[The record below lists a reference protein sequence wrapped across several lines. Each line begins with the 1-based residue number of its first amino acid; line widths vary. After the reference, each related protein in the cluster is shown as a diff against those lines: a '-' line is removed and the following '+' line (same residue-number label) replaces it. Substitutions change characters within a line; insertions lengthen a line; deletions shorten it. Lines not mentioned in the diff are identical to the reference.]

1 MAERRLQKKSLI
13 LGSSSPRRRE
23 LLAGR
28 GVCFRVEASQ
38 VEELKTAEPAAKLP
52 ELNAALMAADL
63 AVRFPDELV
72 IGADTV
78 ILFDGQV
85 IGKPRDREEALAI
98 LTALSGR
105 VHQVVTGV
113 ALRRIDPPVDEVF
126 AVSTQVRFKPYSPKV
141 AARYLEKVDVLDKAG
156 AYAIQEHG
164 GDLVEA
170 IEGPLDNVIGLPCD
184 ELLRRLEKYQ

>member
-1 MAERRLQKKSLI
+1 MLI

-28 GVCFRVEASQ
+28 GVSFRVEASQ
-38 VEELKTAEPAAKLP
+38 VEELKTAEPAEELP
-52 ELNAALMAADL
+52 KLNAALKAADL
-63 AVRFPDELV
+63 AARFPDELV

-78 ILFDGQV
+78 ILFEGRV
-85 IGKPRDREEALAI
+85 IGKPRDRTEALAI
-98 LTALSGR
+98 LNALSGR

-126 AVSTQVRFKPYSPKV
+126 AVSTRVRFKPYSPDV
-141 AARYLEKVDVLDKAG
+141 AARYLDKVDVLDKAG

-164 GDLVEA
+164 DDLVEA

-184 ELLRRLEKYQ
+184 ELLRRLENYR

>member
-1 MAERRLQKKSLI
+1 MPESRLKEKMLI

-28 GVCFRVEASQ
+28 GVSFRVETAP
-38 VEELKTAEPAAKLP
+38 VEELKTAEPVEDLP
-52 ELNAALMAADL
+52 KLNAALKAAEL
-63 AVRFPDELV
+63 AARFPDELV

-78 ILFDGQV
+78 ILFEGRV

-98 LTALSGR
+98 LNALSGQ
-105 VHQVVTGV
+105 VHRVVTGV
-113 ALRRIDPPVDEVF
+113 ALRRIEPPVNEVF
-126 AVSTQVRFKPYSPKV
+126 AVSTLVRFKPYSPDV
-141 AARYLEKVDVLDKAG
+141 AARYLDQVEVLDKAG

-164 GDLVEA
+164 DDLVQT

-184 ELLRRLEKYQ
+184 ELLQRLEKYQ